1 MSPAQIKA
9 VRQAAEIA
17 LSIAV
22 RKEQIRPEWVPEMVD
37 KVVDAA
43 SRDDKL
49 MTGFDWECLVKET
62 QAKYLDYAI

>member
-1 MSPAQIKA
+1 
-9 VRQAAEIA
+9 
-17 LSIAV
+17 
-22 RKEQIRPEWVPEMVD
+22 MVD